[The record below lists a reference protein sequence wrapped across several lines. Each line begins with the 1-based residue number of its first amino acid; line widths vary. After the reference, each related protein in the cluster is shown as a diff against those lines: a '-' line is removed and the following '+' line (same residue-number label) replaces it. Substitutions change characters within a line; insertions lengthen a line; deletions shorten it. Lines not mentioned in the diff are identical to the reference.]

1 MELLRRL
8 EVLEQT
14 SDRIVVQENPH
25 PLIGSMFIAF
35 GTVGII
41 GFISEHRRPSA
52 NIGGAIVVG
61 VTAILL
67 IALGLSALIRSVV
80 SLDRNA
86 GILRVRRRVLG
97 IDIEKHYEI
106 QRVKQVFERQTR
118 KGNGLRLELSD
129 GRKKNLTL
137 WTEYRSL
144 TKEVGAFNH
153 LIHAIRTLAVSNR
166 DGTQRHSHEER
177 VS

>member
-25 PLIGSMFIAF
+25 QLIGSMFIAF
-35 GTVGII
+35 GTVEII
-41 GFISEHRRPSA
+41 GFISEHQRQSA
-52 NIGGAIVVG
+52 NIGGTIVAS

-86 GILRVRRRVLG
+86 GILCVRRRVLG

-106 QRVKQVFERQTR
+106 QRVKQVFERQAR

-137 WTEYRSL
+137 WTEYLSL
-144 TKEVGAFNH
+144 AKEVGAFNH
-153 LIHAIRTLAVSNR
+153 LIHATRTRAVSNR
-166 DGTQRHSHEER
+166 DGTQRHSDEER

>member
-14 SDRIVVQENPH
+14 SDRFVVQENPH
-25 PLIGSMFIAF
+25 RLIGSPFIAF
-35 GTVGII
+35 GTVAII
-41 GFISEHRRPSA
+41 GFITEHQRPSA
-52 NIGGAIVVG
+52 NIGGTIVVS
-61 VTAILL
+61 VTSTLL

-80 SLDRNA
+80 SLDRDA

-106 QRVKQVFERQTR
+106 QKVKQVFERKTR

-129 GRKKNLTL
+129 GRKKNLTI
-137 WTEYRSL
+137 WTEYQSL

-153 LIHAIRTLAVSNR
+153 LIHATRTRALREYSQGN
-166 DGTQRHSHEER
+166 TR
-177 VS
+177 VQP